1 MNFDEKM
8 AKEMEEFKGKYHKE
22 ISDYEK
28 IRDEENYRKIIINLQ
43 GLGKFKIKEYPNK
56 IIDIELGKVTIY
68 FSFYSF
74 NYWDCNIEIAQYLKG
89 KKYNLYASIDTEFI
103 NLEELETVSKCIT
116 EVKNIIDEVI
126 GGTDGN

>member
-28 IRDEENYRKIIINLQ
+28 IRNEENYRKIIINLQ

-103 NLEELETVSKCIT
+103 SLEELETMSKCIT

>member
-8 AKEMEEFKGKYHKE
+8 ATEMEEFNKKYGKE
-22 ISDYEK
+22 ISDYKK
-28 IRDEENYRKIIINLQ
+28 IGNEENYRKVIINLQ
-43 GLGKFKIKEYPNK
+43 SLGKFKIKEYHNK
-56 IIDIELGKVTIY
+56 IISIELGKTTIY

-74 NYWDCNIEIAQYLKG
+74 NYCDCNIEIAQYLKG

-103 NLEELETVSKCIT
+103 SLEEFETMSKCIT

-126 GGTDGN
+126 GGINGK